1 MNSLGKAIF
10 FTTGNSTSASELFDQ
25 LKRYFHDSIPP
36 CYYTT
41 LLHIPVPWSRPPVTH
56 SQQHSIRGYCALA
69 AAASIWGGMYV
80 VSKYALDFIPPFML
94 LWLRYVTAL
103 CVLYP
108 LAARQH
114 KAPLTRA
121 DHRVFLSIGLVGYVI
136 SVGLQFIGTRLSSAH
151 NGAII
156 TSASPAFILLF
167 AWLML
172 GERLTTRKLLSVL
185 LATVGV
191 IIVVGWDSGAA
202 GGGGVLFGNLAL
214 IGAAVTWALL
224 SVLAR
229 KFSASLSPLVITTGA
244 VFWAAIMTTPI
255 MVVEWRF
262 LPPHGLDNPLLWGA
276 VVYLG
281 VVATAGAFYFW
292 NKGLSLVEAGTGSV
306 FFFLQPVVGAL
317 LGWLVLGEQ
326 LTTSFFIGGGV
337 ILLAV
342 LIASLP
348 KKGF

>member
-1 MNSLGKAIF
+1 MP
-10 FTTGNSTSASELFDQ
+10 
-25 LKRYFHDSIPP
+25 Y
-36 CYYTT
+36 
-41 LLHIPVPWSRPPVTH
+41 
-56 SQQHSIRGYCALA
+56 SQHKNFRGYLALA
-69 AAASIWGGMYV
+69 LAASIWGGMYV
-80 VSKYALDFIPPFML
+80 VSKYALDYIPPFTL
-94 LWLRYVTAL
+94 LWLRYLTGF

-114 KAPLTRA
+114 KAHLTWA
-121 DHRVFLSIGLVGYVI
+121 DHRIFLSIGLIGYVI
-136 SVGLQFIGTRLSSAH
+136 SVGLQFVGTWLSSAH

-172 GERLTTRKLLSVL
+172 AERLTTRKMLSVL
-185 LATVGV
+185 MATAGV
-191 IIVVGWDSGAA
+191 VIVVGWDIGT
-202 GGGGVLFGNLAL
+202 GGQSALLGNLAL

-244 VFWAAIMTTPI
+244 VFWAAVLTTPI
-255 MVVEWRF
+255 MFVEWRF
-262 LPPHGLDNPLLWGA
+262 LPLQGLDNPLLWGA
-276 VVYLG
+276 VLYLG

-337 ILLAV
+337 IMLAV

-348 KKGF
+348 AKKTRLK

>member
-1 MNSLGKAIF
+1 MHAVPK
-10 FTTGNSTSASELFDQ
+10 
-25 LKRYFHDSIPP
+25 K
-36 CYYTT
+36 T
-41 LLHIPVPWSRPPVTH
+41 LL
-56 SQQHSIRGYCALA
+56 GYIALA

-80 VSKYALDFIPPFML
+80 VSKYALDFIPPFTL
-94 LWLRYVTAL
+94 LWLRYVTGF

-108 LAARQH
+108 LAARQQ
-114 KAPLTRA
+114 KIPLTRE
-121 DHRVFLSIGLVGYVI
+121 DHRIFLSIGFVGYVV

-172 GERLTTRKLLSVL
+172 GERLTTRKLFSVL
-185 LATVGV
+185 LATAGV
-191 IIVVGWDSGAA
+191 IIVVGWDSSAT
-202 GGGGVLFGNLAL
+202 GGGALIGNLAL

-224 SVLAR
+224 SVMAR

-244 VFWAAIMTTPI
+244 VFWAAIMTTPL

-262 LPPHGLDNPLLWGA
+262 LPVHGLDSPLLWVA
-276 VVYLG
+276 VLYLG

-348 KKGF
+348 SRSRNSTPVSK

>member
-1 MNSLGKAIF
+1 M
-10 FTTGNSTSASELFDQ
+10 
-25 LKRYFHDSIPP
+25 
-36 CYYTT
+36 
-41 LLHIPVPWSRPPVTH
+41 VP
-56 SQQHSIRGYCALA
+56 SQQHSFRGYCALA

-80 VSKYALDFIPPFML
+80 VSKYALDFIPPFTL
-94 LWLRYVTAL
+94 LWLRYVTGF
-103 CVLYP
+103 CVLFP
-108 LAARQH
+108 LAARQQ
-114 KAPLTRA
+114 KAPLTRN
-121 DHRVFLSIGLVGYVI
+121 DHRVFLQIGFVGYVI

-172 GERLTTRKLLSVL
+172 GERLTARKLFSVL

-191 IIVVGWDSGAA
+191 LIVVGWDSGIA
-202 GGGGVLFGNLAL
+202 GGNWALFGNLAL
-214 IGAAVTWALL
+214 VGAAVTWALL
-224 SVLAR
+224 SVMAR
-229 KFSASLSPLVITTGA
+229 KFSASLSPLVITAGA

-255 MVVEWRF
+255 MFLEWRF
-262 LPPHGLDNPLLWGA
+262 LPVHGLDNPLLWGA
-276 VVYLG
+276 VLYLG

-306 FFFLQPVVGAL
+306 FFFLQPVVGAV
-317 LGWLVLGEQ
+317 LGWLVLGEH
-326 LTTSFFIGGGV
+326 LSISFFTGGGV

-348 KKGF
+348 SSSR

>member
-1 MNSLGKAIF
+1 MSHTKQHN
-10 FTTGNSTSASELFDQ
+10 
-25 LKRYFHDSIPP
+25 IP
-36 CYYTT
+36 
-41 LLHIPVPWSRPPVTH
+41 
-56 SQQHSIRGYCALA
+56 GYCVLA

-80 VSKYALDFIPPFML
+80 VSKFALDYIPPFTL

-103 CVLYP
+103 CVLIP
-108 LAARQH
+108 LALRQQ
-114 KAPLTRA
+114 KSPLTRH
-121 DHRVFLSIGLVGYVI
+121 DHRAFLLVGCVGYVV
-136 SVGLQFIGTRLSSAH
+136 SVGLQFVGTRLSSAH

-172 GERLTTRKLLSVL
+172 EERLTARKLLSVIM
-185 LATVGV
+185 ATAGV
-191 IIVVGWDSGAA
+191 LIVVGCDTGTGGSGSA
-202 GGGGVLFGNLAL
+202 LLGNLAL

-229 KFSASLSPLVITTGA
+229 KFSARLSPLAITAGA

-255 MVVEWRF
+255 MIVEWRF
-262 LPPHGLDNPLLWGA
+262 LPVQGLGTPLLWAA
-276 VVYLG
+276 VLYLG

-292 NKGLSLVEAGTGSV
+292 NKGLSLVEAGTASV
-306 FFFLQPVVGAL
+306 FFFLQPVVGSV

-326 LTTSFFIGGGV
+326 LTRSFFIGGGV

-342 LIASLP
+342 VIASLP
-348 KKGF
+348 KETG

>member
-1 MNSLGKAIF
+1 MSGFQNQNL
-10 FTTGNSTSASELFDQ
+10 
-25 LKRYFHDSIPP
+25 
-36 CYYTT
+36 
-41 LLHIPVPWSRPPVTH
+41 
-56 SQQHSIRGYCALA
+56 RGYCALA

-80 VSKYALDFIPPFML
+80 VSKYALDFIPPFTL
-94 LWLRYVTAL
+94 LWLRYVTGF

-108 LAARQH
+108 MAARQQ
-114 KAPLTRA
+114 KAPLKRD
-121 DHRVFLSIGLVGYVI
+121 DHRAFLLIGFVGYVV

-172 GERLTTRKLLSVL
+172 GEKLTTRKLFSVL

-191 IIVVGWDSGAA
+191 IIVVGLDSGAA
-202 GGGGVLFGNLAL
+202 DGGWALFGNLAL

-229 KFSASLSPLVITTGA
+229 KFSVGLSPLVITTGA
-244 VFWAAIMTTPI
+244 VFWAAIMTTPV
-255 MVVEWRF
+255 MFVEWRF
-262 LPPHGLDNPLLWGA
+262 LPVQGLDNPLLWGA
-276 VVYLG
+276 VLYLG
-281 VVATAGAFYFW
+281 IVATAGAFYFW
-292 NKGLSLVEAGTGSV
+292 NKGLSLVEAGTASV

-326 LTTSFFIGGGV
+326 LTAAFFAGGGV

-348 KKGF
+348 SPIRYSSTTSD

>member
-1 MNSLGKAIF
+1 
-10 FTTGNSTSASELFDQ
+10 
-25 LKRYFHDSIPP
+25 
-36 CYYTT
+36 
-41 LLHIPVPWSRPPVTH
+41 
-56 SQQHSIRGYCALA
+56 
-69 AAASIWGGMYV
+69 MYV
-80 VSKYALDFIPPFML
+80 VSKYALDYIPPFTL
-94 LWLRYVTAL
+94 LWLRYLTGF

-108 LAARQH
+108 LAVRQH
-114 KAPLTRA
+114 KAPLKWS
-121 DHRVFLSIGLVGYVI
+121 DHRIFLLVGSIGYVV
-136 SVGLQFIGTRLSSAH
+136 SVGLQFIGTWLSSAH

-167 AWLML
+167 AWFML
-172 GERLTTRKLLSVL
+172 GERLTTRKLISVL

-191 IIVVGWDSGAA
+191 VIVVGWDTSSASGEWAM
-202 GGGGVLFGNLAL
+202 FGNFAL

-224 SVLAR
+224 SVMAR
-229 KFSASLSPLVITTGA
+229 KFSSTLSPLVITTGA

-255 MVVEWRF
+255 MFIEWRF
-262 LPPHGLDNPLLWGA
+262 LPVNGLDNPLLWA
-276 VVYLG
+276 AILYLG

-317 LGWLVLGEQ
+317 LGWLMLGEQ
-326 LTTSFFIGGGV
+326 LTASFFTGGGV

-348 KKGF
+348 SSSIKSRAD

>member
-1 MNSLGKAIF
+1 MHPAPHHKL
-10 FTTGNSTSASELFDQ
+10 
-25 LKRYFHDSIPP
+25 
-36 CYYTT
+36 
-41 LLHIPVPWSRPPVTH
+41 
-56 SQQHSIRGYCALA
+56 RGYAALA

-80 VSKYALDFIPPFML
+80 VSKYALDFVPPFTL
-94 LWLRYVTAL
+94 LWLRYVTGL

-108 LAARQH
+108 MAARLQ
-114 KAPLTRA
+114 KGPLARNAHRA
-121 DHRVFLSIGLVGYVI
+121 FLLIGFVGYVV

-172 GERLTTRKLLSVL
+172 RERLKPRKLFSVL

-191 IIVVGWDSGAA
+191 IIVVGWDSGTHD
-202 GGGGVLFGNLAL
+202 GGRALLGNLAL

-229 KFSASLSPLVITTGA
+229 KYSASLSPLVITTGA
-244 VFWAAIMTTPI
+244 VFWAVIMTTPI
-255 MVVEWRF
+255 MIVEWRF
-262 LPPHGLDNPLLWGA
+262 MPVHGLNNPLLWGA
-276 VVYLG
+276 VLYLG

-306 FFFLQPVVGAL
+306 FFFLQPVVGAV
-317 LGWLVLGEQ
+317 LGWLILDEH
-326 LTTSFFIGGGV
+326 LTSSFFVGGGV

-348 KKGF
+348 SRSS

>member
-1 MNSLGKAIF
+1 
-10 FTTGNSTSASELFDQ
+10 
-25 LKRYFHDSIPP
+25 
-36 CYYTT
+36 
-41 LLHIPVPWSRPPVTH
+41 
-56 SQQHSIRGYCALA
+56 
-69 AAASIWGGMYV
+69 MYV
-80 VSKYALDFIPPFML
+80 VSKYALDFIPPFTL
-94 LWLRYVTAL
+94 LWLRYVTGF

-108 LAARQH
+108 LAARQQ
-114 KAPLTRA
+114 KAPLTR
-121 DHRVFLSIGLVGYVI
+121 DDQRVFLLIGFVGYVV

-167 AWLML
+167 AGLML
-172 GERLTTRKLLSVL
+172 GEKLTTRKLLSVL
-185 LATVGV
+185 MATAGM
-191 IIVVGWDSGAA
+191 IIVVGWDTGT
-202 GGGGVLFGNLAL
+202 GGEWALAGNLAL

-229 KFSASLSPLVITTGA
+229 KFSANLSPLVITTGA

-255 MVVEWRF
+255 MFVEWRF
-262 LPPHGLDNPLLWGA
+262 LPVTGLDNPLLWGA
-276 VVYLG
+276 VIYLG

-306 FFFLQPVVGAL
+306 FFFLQPVVGAV

-337 ILLAV
+337 IMLAV

-348 KKGF
+348 VKKNDLNNTEKRSYTEKSKSV

>member
-1 MNSLGKAIF
+1 MVQTQRHN
-10 FTTGNSTSASELFDQ
+10 
-25 LKRYFHDSIPP
+25 Y
-36 CYYTT
+36 
-41 LLHIPVPWSRPPVTH
+41 W
-56 SQQHSIRGYCALA
+56 GYCALA
-69 AAASIWGGMYV
+69 LAASIWGGMYV
-80 VSKYALDFIPPFML
+80 VSKYALDFIPPFTL
-94 LWLRYVTAL
+94 LWLRYITGF
-103 CVLYP
+103 CVLFP
-108 LAARQH
+108 LAVRQH
-114 KAPLTRA
+114 KTPLTRA
-121 DHRVFLSIGLVGYVI
+121 DQRAFLSIGFVGYFV

-172 GERLTTRKLLSVL
+172 GERLTRRKLISVL
-185 LATVGV
+185 MATAGV
-191 IIVVGWDSGAA
+191 IIVVGWDSGTS
-202 GGGGVLFGNLAL
+202 GGGWALAGNLAL

-229 KFSASLSPLVITTGA
+229 KFSASLSPLAITTGA
-244 VFWAAIMTTPI
+244 VFWAAIMTTPV
-255 MVVEWRF
+255 MVVEWHF
-262 LPPHGLDNPLLWGA
+262 LPVHGLSNPLLWGA
-276 VVYLG
+276 VLYLG

-326 LTTSFFIGGGV
+326 LTVSFFIGGSV

-342 LIASLP
+342 MIASLP
-348 KKGF
+348 SPAAFSAKAK

>member
-1 MNSLGKAIF
+1 VS
-10 FTTGNSTSASELFDQ
+10 
-25 LKRYFHDSIPP
+25 HPP
-36 CYYTT
+36 DHN
-41 LLHIPVPWSRPPVTH
+41 L
-56 SQQHSIRGYCALA
+56 RGYCALA

-80 VSKYALDFIPPFML
+80 VSKYALDYIPPFTL

-108 LAARQH
+108 LAARQQ
-114 KAPLTRA
+114 KIPLTRR
-121 DHRVFLSIGLVGYVI
+121 DHRAFLMVGSVGYVV
-136 SVGLQFIGTRLSSAH
+136 SVGLQFVGTRLSSAH

-172 GERLTTRKLLSVL
+172 GERLTTRKLLSVM
-185 LATVGV
+185 LATAGV
-191 IIVVGWDSGAA
+191 VIVVGWDSGA
-202 GGGGVLFGNLAL
+202 GGGGNALFGNLAL

-229 KFSASLSPLVITTGA
+229 KFSARLSPLVITAGA
-244 VFWAAIMTTPI
+244 VFWAAIMTTPL

-262 LPPHGLDNPLLWGA
+262 LPVRGLDMPLLWGA
-276 VVYLG
+276 VLYLG
-281 VVATAGAFYFW
+281 VVATAGAFYLW

-317 LGWLVLGEQ
+317 LGWLVLGEH
-326 LTTSFFIGGGV
+326 LTASFFTGGGV

-348 KKGF
+348 SRSFRTSPLSD

>member
-1 MNSLGKAIF
+1 VPQTRHHSLLG
-10 FTTGNSTSASELFDQ
+10 
-25 LKRYFHDSIPP
+25 
-36 CYYTT
+36 YT
-41 LLHIPVPWSRPPVTH
+41 
-56 SQQHSIRGYCALA
+56 ALA

-80 VSKYALDFIPPFML
+80 VSKYALDFIPPFTL

-108 LAARQH
+108 LAARLH

-121 DHRVFLSIGLVGYVI
+121 DHRIFLSIGLVGYVV

-172 GERLTTRKLLSVL
+172 GERLTTRKLCSVL

-191 IIVVGWDSGAA
+191 IIVVGWDSAA
-202 GGGGVLFGNLAL
+202 TGGGGVLLGNLAL

-224 SVLAR
+224 SVMAR
-229 KFSASLSPLVITTGA
+229 KFSASLSPLVITAGA
-244 VFWAAIMTTPI
+244 VFWAAIMTTPL

-262 LPPHGLDNPLLWGA
+262 IPVHGLDRPLLWTA
-276 VVYLG
+276 VLYLG

-348 KKGF
+348 SRSRNSTPVSK

>member
-1 MNSLGKAIF
+1 
-10 FTTGNSTSASELFDQ
+10 
-25 LKRYFHDSIPP
+25 
-36 CYYTT
+36 
-41 LLHIPVPWSRPPVTH
+41 VPQTH
-56 SQQHSIRGYCALA
+56 QHRLRGYCALA

-80 VSKYALDFIPPFML
+80 VSKYALDFIPPFTL
-94 LWLRYVTAL
+94 LWLRYLTGF

-108 LAARQH
+108 LAARQQ
-114 KAPLTRA
+114 KSPLTRD
-121 DHRVFLSIGLVGYVI
+121 DHHAFLLIGFVGYVV

-172 GERLTTRKLLSVL
+172 GERLTARKLLSVL
-185 LATVGV
+185 LATAGV
-191 IIVVGWDSGAA
+191 LVVVGWDTGTGESGSA
-202 GGGGVLFGNLAL
+202 LLGNLAL

-229 KFSASLSPLVITTGA
+229 KFSANLSPLVITTGA

-255 MVVEWRF
+255 MIVEWRF
-262 LPPHGLDNPLLWGA
+262 LPVQGLGTPLLWGA
-276 VVYLG
+276 VLYLG

-292 NKGLSLVEAGTGSV
+292 NKGLSLVEAGTASV
-306 FFFLQPVVGAL
+306 FFFLQPVVGSV

-326 LTTSFFIGGGV
+326 LTPSFFIGGGV

-342 LIASLP
+342 VIASLP
-348 KKGF
+348 SASSNRPSASQ

>member
-1 MNSLGKAIF
+1 
-10 FTTGNSTSASELFDQ
+10 
-25 LKRYFHDSIPP
+25 
-36 CYYTT
+36 
-41 LLHIPVPWSRPPVTH
+41 
-56 SQQHSIRGYCALA
+56 
-69 AAASIWGGMYV
+69 MYV
-80 VSKYALDFIPPFML
+80 VSKYALDFIPPFTL

-114 KAPLTRA
+114 TAPLTRA
-121 DHRVFLSIGLVGYVI
+121 DHRIFLSIGLVGYVI

-172 GERLTTRKLLSVL
+172 GERLTTRKLCSVL

-202 GGGGVLFGNLAL
+202 GGGGVLLGNLAL

-224 SVLAR
+224 SVMAR
-229 KFSASLSPLVITTGA
+229 KFSASLSPLVITAGA
-244 VFWAAIMTTPI
+244 VFWAAIMTTPL

-262 LPPHGLDNPLLWGA
+262 MPAHGLGNPLLWGA
-276 VVYLG
+276 VLYLG

-326 LTTSFFIGGGV
+326 LTRSFFIGGGV

-348 KKGF
+348 QKAVAYNTEQLSNREN

>member
-1 MNSLGKAIF
+1 MKTENHN
-10 FTTGNSTSASELFDQ
+10 FTG
-25 LKRYFHDSIPP
+25 YF
-36 CYYTT
+36 
-41 LLHIPVPWSRPPVTH
+41 
-56 SQQHSIRGYCALA
+56 ALA
-69 AAASIWGGMYV
+69 LAASIWGGMYV
-80 VSKYALDFIPPFML
+80 VSKYALDFIPPFTL
-94 LWLRYVTAL
+94 LWLRYITGF
-103 CVLYP
+103 CVLFP

-114 KAPLTRA
+114 KTPLTRVDQRA
-121 DHRVFLSIGLVGYVI
+121 FLSVGFVGYFI

-172 GERLTTRKLLSVL
+172 GERLTRRKLFSVL
-185 LATVGV
+185 MATAGV
-191 IIVVGWDSGAA
+191 IVVVGWDSGA
-202 GGGGVLFGNLAL
+202 GGGKWALLGNLAL

-229 KFSASLSPLVITTGA
+229 KFSATLSPLVITTGA
-244 VFWAAIMTTPI
+244 VFWAAIMTTPV
-255 MVVEWRF
+255 MFVEWRY
-262 LPPHGLDNPLLWGA
+262 LPVSGLDNPLLWGA
-276 VVYLG
+276 VLYLG

-317 LGWLVLGEQ
+317 LGWLMLGEH
-326 LTTSFFIGGGV
+326 LSLSFFIGGAV

-348 KKGF
+348 AGSRIKN

>member
-1 MNSLGKAIF
+1 MNRLQQQSL
-10 FTTGNSTSASELFDQ
+10 
-25 LKRYFHDSIPP
+25 
-36 CYYTT
+36 
-41 LLHIPVPWSRPPVTH
+41 
-56 SQQHSIRGYCALA
+56 RGYCALA

-80 VSKYALDFIPPFML
+80 VSKYALDFIPPFTL
-94 LWLRYVTAL
+94 LWLRYITGF

-108 LAARQH
+108 LAARQQ
-114 KAPLTRA
+114 KAPLTRD
-121 DHRVFLSIGLVGYVI
+121 DHRAFLLIGFVGYVV

-167 AWLML
+167 AGLML
-172 GERLTTRKLLSVL
+172 GEKLTTRKLLSVL
-185 LATVGV
+185 MATAGV
-191 IIVVGWDSGAA
+191 IIVVGWDTGT
-202 GGGGVLFGNLAL
+202 GGEWALAGNLAL

-229 KFSASLSPLVITTGA
+229 KFSANLSPLVITTGA

-255 MVVEWRF
+255 MFVEWRF
-262 LPPHGLDNPLLWGA
+262 LPVTGLDNPLLWGA
-276 VVYLG
+276 VIYLG

-306 FFFLQPVVGAL
+306 FFFLQPVVGAV

-337 ILLAV
+337 IMLAV

-348 KKGF
+348 SRSAFSSSRSK

>member
-1 MNSLGKAIF
+1 M
-10 FTTGNSTSASELFDQ
+10 
-25 LKRYFHDSIPP
+25 
-36 CYYTT
+36 
-41 LLHIPVPWSRPPVTH
+41 TH
-56 SQQHSIRGYCALA
+56 NQQHNMRGYCALA

-80 VSKYALDFIPPFML
+80 VSKYALDFIPPFTL
-94 LWLRYVTAL
+94 LWLRYVTGF

-108 LAARQH
+108 MAARQQ
-114 KAPLTRA
+114 KVPLTRL
-121 DHRVFLSIGLVGYVI
+121 DHRAFLLIGFVGYVV

-172 GERLTTRKLLSVL
+172 GERLTARKLLSVL
-185 LATVGV
+185 LATIGV
-191 IIVVGWDSGAA
+191 IVVVGLDAGAV
-202 GGGGVLFGNLAL
+202 GGGGWALAGNLAL

-262 LPPHGLDNPLLWGA
+262 LPVSGLDNPLVWGA
-276 VVYLG
+276 VLYLG

-337 ILLAV
+337 ISLAV
-342 LIASLP
+342 LIASFP
-348 KKGF
+348 SRTFYTSSATD

>member
-1 MNSLGKAIF
+1 MNRLRQQSL
-10 FTTGNSTSASELFDQ
+10 
-25 LKRYFHDSIPP
+25 
-36 CYYTT
+36 
-41 LLHIPVPWSRPPVTH
+41 
-56 SQQHSIRGYCALA
+56 RGYCALA

-80 VSKYALDFIPPFML
+80 VSKYALDFIPPFTL
-94 LWLRYVTAL
+94 LWLRYITGF

-108 LAARQH
+108 LAARQQ
-114 KAPLTRA
+114 KAPLTRDDQRA
-121 DHRVFLSIGLVGYVI
+121 FLLIGFVGYVV

-167 AWLML
+167 AGLML
-172 GERLTTRKLLSVL
+172 GEKLTTRKLLSVL
-185 LATVGV
+185 MATAGV
-191 IIVVGWDSGAA
+191 IIVVGWDTGT
-202 GGGGVLFGNLAL
+202 GGEWALAGNLAL

-229 KFSASLSPLVITTGA
+229 KFSANLSPLVITTGA

-255 MVVEWRF
+255 MFVEWRF
-262 LPPHGLDNPLLWGA
+262 LPVTGLDNPLLWGA
-276 VVYLG
+276 VIYLG

-306 FFFLQPVVGAL
+306 FFFLQPVVGAV

-337 ILLAV
+337 IMLAV

-348 KKGF
+348 SRSAFSSTRSK

>member
-1 MNSLGKAIF
+1 MHDDQAGGRKRLLG
-10 FTTGNSTSASELFDQ
+10 
-25 LKRYFHDSIPP
+25 Y
-36 CYYTT
+36 
-41 LLHIPVPWSRPPVTH
+41 V
-56 SQQHSIRGYCALA
+56 ALG

-80 VSKYALDFIPPFML
+80 VSKYALDFIPPFTL
-94 LWLRYVTAL
+94 LWLRYLTGF

-108 LAARQH
+108 MAMRQRSSR
-114 KAPLTRA
+114 LTWP
-121 DHRVFLSIGLVGYVI
+121 DHRVFLLIGSIGYVV
-136 SVGLQFIGTRLSSAH
+136 SVGLQFVGTKLSSAH

-172 GERLTTRKLLSVL
+172 GERLTVRKLLSVL

-191 IIVVGWDSGAA
+191 IIVVGWDSSAS
-202 GGGGVLFGNLAL
+202 GGGNVFMGNVAL

-229 KFSASLSPLVITTGA
+229 KFSANLSPLVITTGA

-255 MVVEWRF
+255 MVVEWQF
-262 LPPHGLDNPLLWGA
+262 VPVTGLSNPLLWGA
-276 VVYLG
+276 VLYLG

-292 NKGLSLVEAGTGSV
+292 NKGLSLVEAGTASV

-317 LGWLVLGEQ
+317 LGWLLLGEH
-326 LTTSFFIGGGV
+326 LSTSFFVGGGV
-337 ILLAV
+337 ILMAV

-348 KKGF
+348 QKTE

>member
-1 MNSLGKAIF
+1 M
-10 FTTGNSTSASELFDQ
+10 
-25 LKRYFHDSIPP
+25 
-36 CYYTT
+36 
-41 LLHIPVPWSRPPVTH
+41 TH
-56 SQQHSIRGYCALA
+56 QSSDPGQRLRGYAFLA

-80 VSKYALDFIPPFML
+80 VSKYALDFIPPFTL
-94 LWLRYVTAL
+94 LWLRYATGF

-108 LAARQH
+108 LARRQQGERLTWSDH
-114 KAPLTRA
+114 KA
-121 DHRVFLSIGLVGYVI
+121 FLMVGTIGYVL

-172 GERLTTRKLLSVL
+172 GERLTARKLVSVF

-191 IIVVGWDSGAA
+191 VIVVGWDTEGAS
-202 GGGGVLFGNLAL
+202 GGGVMLGNLAL

-229 KFSASLSPLVITTGA
+229 KYSADLSPLVITTGA
-244 VFWAAIMTTPI
+244 VFWAAILTAPI
-255 MVVEWRF
+255 MVAEWRF
-262 LPPHGLDNPLLWGA
+262 IPPHGLDNPLLWGA
-276 VVYLG
+276 VLYLG
-281 VVATAGAFYFW
+281 IVATAGAFFFW

-317 LGWLVLGEQ
+317 LGWLLLGER
-326 LTTSFFIGGGV
+326 LTLSFFCGGAV
-337 ILLAV
+337 ILFAV
-342 LIASLP
+342 LVASLP
-348 KKGF
+348 ARAKA

>member
-1 MNSLGKAIF
+1 MVNTQHHSL
-10 FTTGNSTSASELFDQ
+10 
-25 LKRYFHDSIPP
+25 
-36 CYYTT
+36 
-41 LLHIPVPWSRPPVTH
+41 
-56 SQQHSIRGYCALA
+56 RGYCALA

-80 VSKYALDFIPPFML
+80 VSKYALDFIPPFTL
-94 LWLRYVTAL
+94 LWLRYVTGF

-108 LAARQH
+108 LAARQQ
-114 KAPLTRA
+114 KAPLTWADQRA
-121 DHRVFLSIGLVGYVI
+121 FLLIGFVGYFI

-172 GERLTTRKLLSVL
+172 GERLTKRKLFSVL
-185 LATVGV
+185 LATLGV
-191 IIVVGWDSGAA
+191 IIVVGWDSAA
-202 GGGGVLFGNLAL
+202 GGGGGALVGNLAL

-224 SVLAR
+224 SVMAR
-229 KFSASLSPLVITTGA
+229 KFSVGRSPLVITAGA
-244 VFWAAIMTTPI
+244 VFWAAIMTTPV
-255 MVVEWRF
+255 MFVEWRF
-262 LPPHGLDNPLLWGA
+262 LPVHGLDNPLLWGA
-276 VVYLG
+276 VLYLG

-317 LGWLVLGEQ
+317 LGWLVLGEH
-326 LTTSFFIGGGV
+326 LTTSFFTGGGV

-342 LIASLP
+342 LIVSMPAPASFSAS
-348 KKGF
+348 K

>member
-1 MNSLGKAIF
+1 MDQDQAARRKRLNGYVALG
-10 FTTGNSTSASELFDQ
+10 
-25 LKRYFHDSIPP
+25 
-36 CYYTT
+36 
-41 LLHIPVPWSRPPVTH
+41 
-56 SQQHSIRGYCALA
+56 

-80 VSKYALDFIPPFML
+80 VSKYALDFIPPFTL
-94 LWLRYVTAL
+94 LWLRYVTGF

-108 LAARQH
+108 MAARQH
-114 KAPLTRA
+114 TARLTWPN
-121 DHRVFLSIGLVGYVI
+121 HRVFLLIGSIGYVV
-136 SVGLQFIGTRLSSAH
+136 SVGLQFVGTKLSSAH

-167 AWLML
+167 AFLML
-172 GERLTTRKLLSVL
+172 GEQLTLRKLLSVL

-191 IIVVGWDSGAA
+191 IIVVGWDSSAAA
-202 GGGGVLFGNLAL
+202 GGNVFMGNLAL

-229 KFSASLSPLVITTGA
+229 KFSANLSPLVITAGA
-244 VFWAAIMTTPI
+244 VFWGTILTTPI
-255 MVVEWRF
+255 MVVEWQF
-262 LPPHGLDNPLLWGA
+262 VPVSGLGNPLLWGA
-276 VVYLG
+276 VLYLG

-292 NKGLSLVEAGTGSV
+292 NKGLSLVEAGTASV

-317 LGWLVLGEQ
+317 LGWLLLGEH
-326 LTTSFFIGGGV
+326 LTTSFFVGGGV

-348 KKGF
+348 KKTVRITRSN